1 MFAYLDAATGS
12 MIAAAF
18 AGGIAGIAVLFRMYS
33 YRILGVF
40 SKKYRRKAEMNQG
53 DLLGVDIDPET
64 GLPTDPEAAAEVLS
78 GNQGDASVKP

>member
-1 MFAYLDAATGS
+1 

-40 SKKYRRKAEMNQG
+40 SKKYRRKAEMGQG
-53 DLLGVDIDPET
+53 DLLGIEIDPET
-64 GLPTDPEAAAEVLS
+64 GEPTDPDAAAEVLS
-78 GNQGDASVKP
+78 GNGGDASPDR

>member
-1 MFAYLDAATGS
+1 

-18 AGGIAGIAVLFRMYS
+18 AGGVAGVVVLFRMYW

-40 SKKYRRKAEMNQG
+40 SKKYRLKAEMDQG

-64 GLPTDPEAAAEVLS
+64 GEPTDPDAAAQVLS
-78 GNQGDASVKP
+78 SNGGDASPDR

>member
-1 MFAYLDAATGS
+1 

-18 AGGIAGIAVLFRMYS
+18 AGGVAGIVVLVRMYS

-40 SKKYRRKAEMNQG
+40 SKKYRRKAEMDQG

-64 GLPTDPEAAAEVLS
+64 GEPTDPEAAADVLS
-78 GNQGDASVKP
+78 GNQGNTSSDR